1 MIPYPGRRHEI
12 AGVVTEVGASVARFK
27 PGDRVGVGCMV
38 NSYRSWDRCAGGFWN
53 LCRGVVRTY
62 NLADPRDGA
71 AAAATHGGYSSAVV
85 VHERFVMRFPA
96 GVPLD
101 RGAPLLCAGVT
112 VHSPLRR
119 HGLGAPGKYVGVAG
133 LGHVAV
139 KFARA
144 LGARV
149 TVVSSSPA
157 KRREA
162 LERLGADAFVLSSDA
177 DEMKAAAGTM
187 DGIINT
193 VSANIPLT
201 PLLGLL
207 KPNGKM
213 VLVGMPEKP
222 WRSLPSISFS
232 ARCLQLFDRL

>member
-1 MIPYPGRRHEI
+1 M
-12 AGVVTEVGASVARFK
+12 A
-27 PGDRVGVGCMV
+27 
-38 NSYRSWDRCAGGFWN
+38 
-53 LCRGVVRTY
+53 
-62 NLADPRDGA
+62 
-71 AAAATHGGYSSAVV
+71 
-85 VHERFVMRFPA
+85 
-96 GVPLD
+96 
-101 RGAPLLCAGVT
+101 
-112 VHSPLRR
+112 
-119 HGLGAPGKYVGVAG
+119 GLGG

-144 LGARV
+144 LGAEV

-193 VSANIPLT
+193 VSASIPLT

-207 KPNGKM
+207 KPTGKM

-222 WRSLPSISFS
+222 LEIPPFDLILGKILAATRLDRSTN
-232 ARCLQLFDRL
+232 